1 VANSEP
7 AQRLFTQ
14 GMVIKDGAK
23 MSKSLGNVVAPDDMV
38 ARYGADATRMYT
50 LFAAPPDRDLDWQD
64 AGVEGIA
71 RFLARVYRFVA
82 APYPTAPDAQPA
94 DRAVMRKLH
103 NTIRR
108 ITEDFNGR
116 WHFNTSIAGLMELLN
131 LLYEYR
137 TAPGVEAEKRASI
150 SEPVLREV
158 QRTFVL
164 LLHPFAPY
172 LSHELWEMLGEKGNL
187 LRHPWPKYDPALARE
202 EEIEIVVQVNGKI
215 RARLLVAAGASDEDV
230 RQLAL
235 NDPKV
240 LSALDGKKILKAI
253 VVPHKLVNIVV
264 K

>member
-1 VANSEP
+1 
-7 AQRLFTQ
+7 
-14 GMVIKDGAK
+14 
-23 MSKSLGNVVAPDDMV
+23 
-38 ARYGADATRMYT
+38 GADATRMYT

-108 ITEDFNGR
+108 ITDDFNGR
-116 WHFNTSIAGLMELLN
+116 WHFNTSIAALMELLN
-131 LLYEYR
+131 LLYEFR
-137 TAPGVEAEKRASI
+137 SAPGVEEEKRAWI
-150 SEPVLREV
+150 SKPVLREV
-158 QRTFVL
+158 QRKFVL
-164 LLHPFAPY
+164 LLHPFAPF
-172 LSHELWEMLGEKGNL
+172 LSHELWEMLGEKGSL
-187 LRHPWPKYDPALARE
+187 LRHPWPQYDAALARE

-215 RARLLVAAGASDEDV
+215 RARLMVGADAGEEDV

-240 LSALDGKKILKAI
+240 LSSLDGKKILKAI